1 MERADGA
8 VKIQAVVTI
17 PDGSDKPEFDLAVEN
32 RSVGHRLRM
41 VVTTAEKCTE
51 CFGDSA
57 FDLPRRP
64 VLPENRDGMHVRT
77 RSMRNLAGI
86 AGEKVIAVFG
96 SGMRECE
103 TALTEEGTFM
113 ALTILRSTAR
123 VYSTGLSNR
132 PEGGQPDFVRWHTED
147 SRMLGAYSTRCA
159 LAVYPA
165 EVSDLTLHNDALSRQ
180 IPLNVFGAW
189 AHGTVPARGSYMSI
203 DGAVLSTVLEIENG
217 MAVRVFADKDGG
229 VCTIDVKRP
238 VAEVHMVDLMGRR
251 VDESTEA
258 AAQVIIDQNQIKFS
272 LKPCQIST
280 VEIAFA

>member
-1 MERADGA
+1 MYKFD
-8 VKIQAVVTI
+8 VKDAT
-17 PDGSDKPEFDLAVEN
+17 
-32 RSVGHRLRM
+32 
-41 VVTTAEKCTE
+41 EKCVE

-103 TALTEEGTFM
+103 TALTENGTFM

-132 PEGGQPDFVRWHTED
+132 PEGGKPDFVRWHTQD
-147 SRMLGAYSTRCA
+147 SRMLGSYSTRCT

-165 EVSDLTLHNDALSRQ
+165 EVSDLTLHNDALSWQ
-180 IPLNVFGAW
+180 IPLNVYGAW
-189 AHGTVPARGSYMSI
+189 AHGTAPAKGSFMSVE
-203 DGAVLSTVLEIENG
+203 GAVLSTVLEKENG

-229 VCTIDVKRP
+229 VCTIDAKRP
-238 VAEVHMVDLMGRR
+238 VAEVYIVDLMGRR
-251 VDESTEA
+251 FDESLEA
-258 AAQVIIDQNQIKFS
+258 AAQVAIDQDQIKIS
-272 LKPCQIST
+272 LKPCQIAT
-280 VEIAFA
+280 VEIVFV